1 VNTLASTATSRDAQF
16 CVQESNQVLPDKIID
31 DQRHREGNRE
41 QRQER
46 VGNWEIE
53 QPRHGISAWRQ
64 QQWSELGR
72 RLKQLRLSKN
82 LDQRTTAEKA
92 GITRA
97 ALQNL
102 EAGRGSSVKTLV
114 RTLKALNY
122 LEGIEI
128 LAPEPTVNPLALL
141 KTKRLPARAR
151 RPRKPQTET
160 RNP

>member
-1 VNTLASTATSRDAQF
+1 MTYLQF
-16 CVQESNQVLPDKIID
+16 GTPEELQT
-31 DQRHREGNRE
+31 
-41 QRQER
+41 
-46 VGNWEIE
+46 
-53 QPRHGISAWRQ
+53 
-64 QQWSELGR
+64 ELGR

-128 LAPEPTVNPLALL
+128 LAPEPTINPLAML

-151 RPRKPQTET
+151 RSREPQPEK